1 MSIAM
6 RIKLKRLRA
15 VAIGM
20 LAAALISIV
29 FHFTLLPYN
38 SVVTV
43 SVAIIVFFITTNY
56 FMRTKLFL
64 IWLRRFHQTEKNQF
78 RFSNVISS
86 ACYDMCI
93 PVTIQDSKF
102 KRSYIGILSK
112 WNLMFLL
119 FGNFIILFWMAIILV
134 LTLLTL
140 PIIDTIF
147 PHMSEGVVSVF
158 IISIMIVSGFIIFSL
173 GYFFRERLDLRGF
186 YSIDASTGKK
196 KAERILSKIVKRLF
210 VFHGILILK
219 CPDEAWREIVE
230 FVVGR
235 ANAVLIDVSKP
246 TENILW
252 EIETVFKA
260 KAKDSIVIACG
271 IGKNEPEEM
280 PTAAKEALMHC
291 IGKSDLSDLRVFY
304 YPAEKPSFG
313 LKRGRAWNSFVKR
326 FREEIGSVMLP

>member
-38 SVVTV
+38 SVGTV

-134 LTLLTL
+134 LALLTL

-196 KAERILSKIVKRLF
+196 SRADIIENSQ
-210 VFHGILILK
+210 
-219 CPDEAWREIVE
+219 EAI
-230 FVVGR
+230 
-235 ANAVLIDVSKP
+235 
-246 TENILW
+246 
-252 EIETVFKA
+252 
-260 KAKDSIVIACG
+260 
-271 IGKNEPEEM
+271 
-280 PTAAKEALMHC
+280 C
-291 IGKSDLSDLRVFY
+291 IS
-304 YPAEKPSFG
+304 
-313 LKRGRAWNSFVKR
+313 WNFNS
-326 FREEIGSVMLP
+326 